1 MLGEFN
7 NSGDYISFAP
17 NVIPYNGE
25 SKRQKRSEDPQSQ
38 LIQSNQLDIN
48 QIQVEDPNTFSQ
60 PQDYEYYQQEDQNMD
75 TNDLRQSSDQVSGT
89 KSNNNTS

>member
-17 NVIPYNGE
+17 NVIPYNAE